1 MEGEAGIQA
10 RTRFRRFLV
19 GHQNFAVAWT
29 PNAGPNS
36 LHAADPQKPAKVAS
50 ELAVAVEYDV
60 AVGTRARKS
69 LSQLLNDPIT
79 GGVSRHVEMQNPPPM
94 MLDHKKAVQHAEG
107 QCRDREESR
116 KRQLPRDGSVKT

>member
-1 MEGEAGIQA
+1 MRGNATTWLAALG
-10 RTRFRRFLV
+10 RFSMD
-19 GHQNFAVAWT
+19 
-29 PNAGPNS
+29 AGPNR
-36 LHAADPQKPAKVAS
+36 LYAAGLQKPANIAS

-60 AVGTRARKS
+60 AVGTRERKS
-69 LSQLLNDPIT
+69 LSQLLNDPIA

-116 KRQLPRDGSVKT
+116 KRQLPRDGSVEK